1 MTQTRMSKCE
11 RRDQLLQLAAEIV
24 VTDGAER
31 LTLQTL
37 ADRAGVSKPITY
49 NHFCD
54 RKGLLVQLY
63 RCYDEELVAEIQA
76 IPDSKCSTL
85 KSTAA
90 ILAAVYID
98 CVIRNGHVYEAVVAA
113 LSSYPEF
120 ADLRC
125 RICDYFIKVYRELF
139 RPLITS
145 ENTICTSRLIAIYGA
160 SEELA
165 RAVVA
170 GRVSRS
176 AAVGTLSGLIEG
188 LFSPMSTPGKSE

>member
-1 MTQTRMSKCE
+1 MTQARMSKRE

-24 VTDGAER
+24 VTDGADR

-49 NHFCD
+49 NHFGD
-54 RKGLLVQLY
+54 RKGLLAQLY
-63 RCYDEELVAEIQA
+63 RCYDDELVAEIQT
-76 IPDSKCSTL
+76 IPDSRCSTL
-85 KSTAA
+85 DSAA
-90 ILAAVYID
+90 ATLASVYID

-113 LSSYPEF
+113 LSTYPEF

-139 RPLITS
+139 SSLMRTEDS
-145 ENTICTSRLIAIYGA
+145 ICTSRLVAIYGA

-170 GRVSRS
+170 GRVSRA
-176 AAVGTLSGLIEG
+176 AAVGTLGRLIVGLLG
-188 LFSPMSTPGKSE
+188 Q